1 MTNFAPYI
9 LPVALTFVLLILM
22 RLQANSAKKAIRMA
36 EEQLHALEQKLASAE
51 SDLKEEIRKNG
62 EEKDLKITQLH
73 EDLRTALNSFME
85 TTGKKLAESEAM
97 AKAQNEQ
104 VIEKV
109 TALLRQTVRKPEQVK
124 EDSTRQESTRQQPS
138 VSPMH
143 EKAKRLARLIVS
155 DIVLYNQATVEEGIR
170 NGNFFEV
177 MSHDIQEARNLYASR
192 VPEEISRE
200 TSYLDDAFNDLIDRK
215 KRELNIA

>member
-1 MTNFAPYI
+1 MNFAPYI
-9 LPVALTFVLLILM
+9 LPVALTVVLLILM
-22 RLQANSAKKAIRMA
+22 RLQANSAKKAIRIA

-51 SDLKEEIRKNG
+51 SDLREEIRKSG

-85 TTGKKLAESEAM
+85 TTGKKLAESEAV
-97 AKAQNEQ
+97 AKTQNEQ

-109 TALLRQTVRKPEQVK
+109 TALLRQTVRKPELKK
-124 EDSTRQESTRQQPS
+124 EEPVPQQQS

-155 DIVLYNQATVEEGIR
+155 DIVLYNQAAVEDGIR

-192 VPEEISRE
+192 VPEEIRQE
-200 TSYLDDAFNDLIDRK
+200 TNYLDEAFNNLIEQK
-215 KRELNIA
+215 KREISAT

>member
-1 MTNFAPYI
+1 MMNFAPYI
-9 LPVALTFVLLILM
+9 LPVALTVVLLILM
-22 RLQANSAKKAIRMA
+22 RLQANSAKKMIRTA
-36 EEQLHALEQKLASAE
+36 EEQLQALEQKLASAE
-51 SDLKEEIRKNG
+51 SALKEEIRRSS

-73 EDLRTALNSFME
+73 EDLRAALNSFME
-85 TTGKKLAESEAM
+85 TTDKKLAESEAV

-109 TALLRQTVRKPEQVK
+109 TTLLRQTVRKPEQQK
-124 EDSTRQESTRQQPS
+124 EEPTPQQPA

-155 DIVLYNQATVEEGIR
+155 DIVLYNQAAVEDGIR
-170 NGNFFEV
+170 NDTFFEV

-192 VPEEISRE
+192 VPEEIRNE
-200 TSYLDDAFNDLIDRK
+200 TTYLDDAFKDLIERK
-215 KRELNIA
+215 KRELSAT

>member
-1 MTNFAPYI
+1 MINFAPYI

-51 SDLKEEIRKNG
+51 SDLKEEIRKLG

-85 TTGKKLAESEAM
+85 TTGNKLAESEAL

-124 EDSTRQESTRQQPS
+124 EESTRQQPS

-155 DIVLYNQATVEEGIR
+155 DIVLYNQSAVEEGIR

-215 KRELNIA
+215 KRELNIV

>member
-1 MTNFAPYI
+1 MVNFAPYI
-9 LPVALTFVLLILM
+9 IPVALALVLLILM

-36 EEQLHALEQKLASAE
+36 EEQLHALELKLASTE
-51 SDLKEEIRKNG
+51 RDLKEEIRKNG
-62 EEKDLKITQLH
+62 EEKDFKITQLH

-85 TTGKKLAESEAM
+85 TTGKKLDESEAM

-109 TALLRQTVRKPEQVK
+109 TALLRQTVRKPDQSK
-124 EDSTRQESTRQQPS
+124 EGPIRQQPS

-155 DIVLYNQATVEEGIR
+155 DIVLYNQAAVEESIR

-177 MSHDIQEARNLYASR
+177 MSQDIQEARNLYISR
-192 VPEEISRE
+192 VPEETRKE
-200 TSYLDDAFNDLIDRK
+200 TNYLDDAFNDLIDRK
-215 KRELNIA
+215 KRELSIS